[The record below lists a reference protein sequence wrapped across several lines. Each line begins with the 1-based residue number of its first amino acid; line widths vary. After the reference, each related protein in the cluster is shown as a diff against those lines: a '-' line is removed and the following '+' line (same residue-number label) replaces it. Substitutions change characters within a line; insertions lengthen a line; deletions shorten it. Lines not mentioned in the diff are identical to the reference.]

1 VVSTSSRPSR
11 SPLPIPH
18 LTRAARAPAI
28 WPDRPPPRPPPLL
41 AKGGRRHV
49 SFANNPLWN
58 LVNPK
63 IYLVSWSIYRKPP
76 RSF

>member
-1 VVSTSSRPSR
+1 LAGQAASS
-11 SPLPIPH
+11 
-18 LTRAARAPAI
+18 
-28 WPDRPPPRPPPLL
+28 PLL